1 MVRFTHLP
9 PETST
14 GFYKPTNAGRYSTP
28 VKTCMNPEVL
38 RQRLPRA
45 AFAFRG
51 YNVTNLGR
59 TAELLAHAKYGL
71 IVSRFLERASAAC
84 TSTVGYSVDLAAR
97 VREGRETD
105 LDTYAEAVA
114 LIVGV
119 SQAQLECL
127 EQLFGIP
134 YRESKMAFGYSL
146 GEISAVAASS
156 VIDWSEALRIPL
168 SLSMDCAE
176 LAKGVTLGVLFSRGR
191 MIPFNSVKLLCLE
204 INQEGRGIIGISAR
218 LSPNTILLMGQGDTL
233 DRFKERVESSFP
245 ANTHLRKHTQSF
257 PPMHTPIVWERAI
270 PNRAGILMHTLQG
283 NFGPPE
289 PPIFS
294 LVTGRS
300 DYNELTARDILQ
312 RWTDHPQLLW
322 DAVLETLT
330 SGVEVIIHV
339 GPDPNM
345 IPATY
350 KRLTDNVAAL
360 AQRRFGMR
368 AVQAVMRQSWLT
380 AILPESAAVLR
391 APHIEHVILEDWLL
405 KYSPP
410 G

>member
-1 MVRFTHLP
+1 
-9 PETST
+9 
-14 GFYKPTNAGRYSTP
+14 
-28 VKTCMNPEVL
+28 
-38 RQRLPRA
+38 
-45 AFAFRG
+45 
-51 YNVTNLGR
+51 
-59 TAELLAHAKYGL
+59 
-71 IVSRFLERASAAC
+71 
-84 TSTVGYSVDLAAR
+84 
-97 VREGRETD
+97 
-105 LDTYAEAVA
+105 
-114 LIVGV
+114 
-119 SQAQLECL
+119 
-127 EQLFGIP
+127 
-134 YRESKMAFGYSL
+134 
-146 GEISAVAASS
+146 
-156 VIDWSEALRIPL
+156 
-168 SLSMDCAE
+168 
-176 LAKGVTLGVLFSRGR
+176 
-191 MIPFNSVKLLCLE
+191 
-204 INQEGRGIIGISAR
+204 
-218 LSPNTILLMGQGDTL
+218 
-233 DRFKERVESSFP
+233 
-245 ANTHLRKHTQSF
+245 
-257 PPMHTPIVWERAI
+257 
-270 PNRAGILMHTLQG
+270 MHTLQG